1 MAHFGDRIV
10 KKPILW
16 MVRCMAL
23 GHYAWGTAILLLAAW
38 LAISA
43 LRILSYMR
51 SAAQG
56 GGLLSSIGMF
66 PLAIGAG
73 VVVLAL
79 TPIVL
84 ALSVVPN
91 LRHLN

>member
-1 MAHFGDRIV
+1 MHD
-10 KKPILW
+10 
-16 MVRCMAL
+16 L

-43 LRILSYMR
+43 LRILPYIR
-51 SAAQG
+51 SSAQG

-73 VVVLAL
+73 VVVLA
-79 TPIVL
+79 
-84 ALSVVPN
+84 
-91 LRHLN
+91 